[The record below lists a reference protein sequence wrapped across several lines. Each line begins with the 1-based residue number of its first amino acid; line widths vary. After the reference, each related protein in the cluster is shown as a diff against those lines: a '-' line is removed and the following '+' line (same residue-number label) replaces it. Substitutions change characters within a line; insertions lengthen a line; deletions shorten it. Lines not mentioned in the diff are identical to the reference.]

1 MSVELSSFLTTQK
14 WHWSVTVFSKDRA
27 CCTLVLT
34 YMHTVHLQKQTPGS
48 CLTLNEEILQT
59 ASANSVYATRIHEC
73 GPSRLWGSDLENVLL
88 TKPCISADSEFC
100 FTNIHIQVKKT

>member
-1 MSVELSSFLTTQK
+1 MELSSFLTTQK

-48 CLTLNEEILQT
+48 CLTLNEEILLTACTLREYMSVVQAVSGDQT
-59 ASANSVYATRIHEC
+59 
-73 GPSRLWGSDLENVLL
+73 
-88 TKPCISADSEFC
+88 
-100 FTNIHIQVKKT
+100 

>member
-1 MSVELSSFLTTQK
+1 MALERDSVFQRQGLLHTRAHVHAHCSLTETDPRQ
-14 WHWSVTVFSKDRA
+14 
-27 CCTLVLT
+27 LP
-34 YMHTVHLQKQTPGS
+34 HTERGD
-48 CLTLNEEILQT
+48 
-59 ASANSVYATRIHEC
+59 SANSVYATRIHEC